1 MDSNAATPE
10 LAFDRSGIPSHAP
23 QSVLVGRMR
32 EQAVLRE
39 ELATAVD
46 GNGRLALI
54 GGEAGI
60 GKTSLA
66 RDLARGAD
74 DLGIRVLSGSC
85 YDLTNTPPYGPWLD
99 LFDACQRDSDLPTPP
114 DAFAGGQLKRVPD

>member
-10 LAFDRSGIPSHAP
+10 LAFDRSGIQFQGHL
-23 QSVLVGRMR
+23 SVLVGRIR
-32 EQAVLRE
+32 EQAALRE

-46 GNGRLALI
+46 GHGRLALV

-60 GKTSLA
+60 GKTTLA
-66 RDLARGAD
+66 RDLAREAD
-74 DLGIRVLSGSC
+74 NLGIRVLTGSC

-99 LFDACQRDSDLPTPP
+99 FFDACQRDPDLPTPP
-114 DAFAGGQLKRVPD
+114 DAFAGGQ